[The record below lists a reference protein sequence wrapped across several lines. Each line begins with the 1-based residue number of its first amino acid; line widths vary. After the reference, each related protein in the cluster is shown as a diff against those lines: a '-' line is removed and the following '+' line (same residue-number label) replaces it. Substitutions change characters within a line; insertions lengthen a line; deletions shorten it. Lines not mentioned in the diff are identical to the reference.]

1 MTKIIN
7 MEVYDRVRSVPKEAL
22 KAITGGRLKGMSDI
36 NPMWRIKMLTEVFGL
51 CGIGWT
57 VEITD
62 KRLEKG
68 AGDEVVCFVD
78 IHLRVKIDGEWSE
91 PILGMGGSSFVTL
104 ERNGLYTSDE
114 CFKMAYTDAISVAC
128 KALGFA
134 ADVYFANDATKYTR
148 PPEEKER
155 AAKPPAP
162 APTEIPESLK
172 KVYQSFKG
180 SLDGLDA
187 WVKEQTGKGKTY
199 AQLEK
204 MLEAALEKQAK

>member
-1 MTKIIN
+1 MTKN
-7 MEVYDRVRSVPKEAL
+7 MEVYERVRSVPKEAL
-22 KAITGGRLKGMSDI
+22 KAINGGRLKGMSDI
-36 NPMWRIKMLTEVFGL
+36 NPMWRIKMLTEIFGV

-155 AAKPPAP
+155 AAKSPTP

-172 KVYQSFKG
+172 KAYQSFKG
-180 SLDGLDA
+180 SMDGLEG
-187 WVKEQTGKGKTY
+187 WVKEQVSYKGKTL